1 MKQDHSVLQLLL
13 LQYGN
18 TLHKGTRRL
27 SSDILH
33 SQNLLSTDHSTQ
45 NPQGKPSPFSVS
57 TCLRIW
63 HICRLPALTMMP
75 ISSIGAGF
83 SKMFRREKGK
93 YVQIHQAVVREHKKF
108 KGFVSKTSVLWPWV
122 PDYDSSEERRNG
134 GNHSPCIGQPRVS
147 PENKRPITLKILIK
161 NPK

>member
-1 MKQDHSVLQLLL
+1 MLQLLL
-13 LQYGN
+13 LQYSN
-18 TLHKGTRRL
+18 TLHKGTCKL

-57 TCLRIW
+57 TCFRIW

-75 ISSIGAGF
+75 ISSIAAGF
-83 SKMFRREKGK
+83 LKMFRREKGK

-122 PDYDSSEERRNG
+122 PDYDCSEERRNG
-134 GNHSPCIGQPRVS
+134 GNHSPMYWPTLCFTWKQ
-147 PENKRPITLKILIK
+147 RPITSKILIK